1 MDKGNPI
8 AITQPGDG
16 VVVMVFPSAIPAG
29 APHPNAARL
38 FMEWMLSEGYSK
50 LIAADGSEPIR
61 SDVAPRP
68 DEPPLETQKVIAL
81 TVEEIRK
88 GVPEVIEQWRDT
100 LGG

>member
-1 MDKGNPI
+1 
-8 AITQPGDG
+8 
-16 VVVMVFPSAIPAG
+16 VVMVFPSAIPAG

-38 FMEWMLSEGYSK
+38 FVEWMLSDNYSK
-50 LIAADGSEPIR
+50 LIAVDGSEPIR
-61 SDVAPRP
+61 SDVAPRR

-100 LGG
+100 FGG